1 MAAGSRPPLVASDL
15 SSAHS
20 LEEAVIDI
28 IQANI
33 DRFKL
38 SLTTD
43 GKTGVAVSQFYGSA
57 PDEIVDPACS
67 KCRAPMILTSIEE
80 KYPGYHRRTFEC
92 SACGDTMTE
101 WAGQS

>member
-1 MAAGSRPPLVASDL
+1 MTVHSAEGKAAT
-15 SSAHS
+15 
-20 LEEAVIDI
+20 DI

-38 SLTTD
+38 LPTTETCN
-43 GKTGVAVSQFYGSA
+43 GKTGVAMSQFYGSA

>member
-1 MAAGSRPPLVASDL
+1 
-15 SSAHS
+15 
-20 LEEAVIDI
+20 VIDI
-28 IQANI
+28 IQTNI
-33 DRFKL
+33 DRFNL
-38 SLTTD
+38 LLTTER
-43 GKTGVAVSQFYGSA
+43 VAKSQFCGSA

-92 SACGDTMTE
+92 SACGATMTE